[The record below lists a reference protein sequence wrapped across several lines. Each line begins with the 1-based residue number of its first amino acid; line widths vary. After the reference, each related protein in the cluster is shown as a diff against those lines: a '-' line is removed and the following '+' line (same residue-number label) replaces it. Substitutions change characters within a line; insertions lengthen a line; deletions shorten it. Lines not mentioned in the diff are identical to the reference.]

1 MRAQGSPFTLC
12 ISSPYLLPSAVV
24 PFNLCAF
31 AALRDI
37 FVRGFYSRP
46 FAVLLR
52 EALYL

>member
-12 ISSPYLLPSAVV
+12 ISSPYLRPSAVV

-31 AALRDI
+31 AVLRDI
-37 FVRGFYSRP
+37 FVRVYSRP

-52 EALYL
+52 EALYR